1 MKQWHLG
8 KSDDFSVMFVAIL
21 INNLLSFVMNI
32 FAIYMLEKMSKAT
45 WTVDHKDSREAKQ
58 TTQMDREVAAGWFD
72 YMMPIKDYVFRQFT
86 YNIPPCD
93 ESLASDRSS
102 NISSSRRSSVITLEE
117 DNAIADSQL
126 ISLADSI
133 LA

>member
-1 MKQWHLG
+1 
-8 KSDDFSVMFVAIL
+8 MFVVIL
-21 INNLLSFVMNI
+21 INNVLSFVMNI

-45 WTVDHKDSREAKQ
+45 WSIDHKDSKEAKQ

-72 YMMPIKDYVFRQFT
+72 FMMPFKDFVFRNFT
-86 YNIPPCD
+86 HNIPPCE

-102 NISSSRRSSVITLEE
+102 NISSSRKSSLITLEE
-117 DNAIADSQL
+117 YHAIADSQL
-126 ISLADSI
+126 ISPADSI